1 MNQQDI
7 NDAVAITFAAGFACA
22 AHSGQKR
29 KYTGED
35 YYTHPKAVSEI
46 LYQHGHT
53 DLELLIAAILH
64 DVVEDTHVTLP
75 TIYDLFGGEVAM
87 LVQWVTK
94 TVWPDPQPVRA
105 KKKAFEVARLAM
117 APAMVKTLKLADR
130 LHNMSVLQDDPAF
143 APLFA
148 AETRTLLDEALV
160 GGCPVLWAKVDAL
173 VRDFQ
178 AKEVVKN
185 AMIQADEVIQ

>member
-46 LYQHGHT
+46 LFQHGHE

-75 TIYDLFGGEVAM
+75 TIYDSFGGEVAM
-87 LVQWVTK
+87 LVEFVTK
-94 TVWPDPQPVRA
+94 TVWPDPQPKRA
-105 KKKAFEVARLAM
+105 TKKAFEVARLAM
-117 APAMVKTLKLADR
+117 APAKVKTLKLADR
-130 LHNMSVLQDDPAF
+130 LHNMTILRDDPAF
-143 APLFA
+143 APVFA
-148 AETRTLLDEALV
+148 AETRALLDEALV
-160 GGCPVLWAKVDAL
+160 GGCPVLWAKVDAI
-173 VRDFQ
+173 VREYQ
-178 AKEVVKN
+178 QQN
-185 AMIQADEVIQ
+185 A